1 MKFTQ
6 KFLGKNHPSYTGR
19 IFPNGRP
26 ETITIHWTGE
36 QILQSPE
43 TVWEYFHSLKT
54 QVAAHFIVK
63 NDEVIQ
69 CIPLPHTAYHCGNPI
84 GNNTSVAIEVIA
96 ENTLGEFSKKS
107 IQTLR
112 ELYFLLGQLPLER
125 HFDWNGKDCPRYY
138 LDETRWSK
146 LKSQIASDSPLP
158 N

>member
-6 KFLGKNHPSYTGR
+6 KFLGKNHPSNTGL
-19 IFPNGRP
+19 IFKNGHP
-26 ETITIHWTGE
+26 ESITIHWTGE
-36 QILQSPE
+36 KIFQSPE
-43 TVWEYFHSLKT
+43 TVWQHFNSIKT

-69 CIPLPHTAYHCGNPI
+69 CIPLPHTAYHCGNVI

-112 ELYFLLGQLPLER
+112 ELYFLLGQIPLER

-146 LKSQIASDSPLP
+146 LKSQITSDSPIQD
-158 N
+158 